1 MTKKEFMRELERRLR
16 QIPESEKTDA
26 LNYYEDYFAEAS
38 ITDDMLVP
46 ESMGTPEDIA
56 KQIIAEVV
64 QKEATEEYFN
74 ENADVKKEKSE
85 YIPYYRRGEQNTSS
99 SKEERYTYGGDNSS
113 RTTDTNVKNKDAK
126 VVAIILLIITF
137 PFWIGIVI
145 AAAAC
150 LFAAMVTLIA
160 LVFGFGA
167 AGIALICTAFLSG
180 AFAGGIL
187 LAGTGMILLAL
198 AVLMVIPLVM
208 FFIKFLPWLVNVIAK
223 ACKRLFG
230 TGKEQA

>member
-1 MTKKEFMRELERRLR
+1 M
-16 QIPESEKTDA
+16 
-26 LNYYEDYFAEAS
+26 
-38 ITDDMLVP
+38 
-46 ESMGTPEDIA
+46 
-56 KQIIAEVV
+56 
-64 QKEATEEYFN
+64 
-74 ENADVKKEKSE
+74 
-85 YIPYYRRGEQNTSS
+85 
-99 SKEERYTYGGDNSS
+99 
-113 RTTDTNVKNKDAK
+113 
-126 VVAIILLIITF
+126 LIITF

-160 LVFGFGA
+160 LVFGLGV

-208 FFIKFLPWLVNVIAK
+208 FFIKFLPWLVNVIVK